1 VATPDELVRVVRTP
15 DGALRIG
22 RTLPGRGAW
31 LCRASP
37 ECLEHAMR
45 KNAFGRALRMPVSAA
60 AVVELSKALA
70 GVCEDR
76 ELHLA
81 VKRRD

>member
-1 VATPDELVRVVRTP
+1 MASPDELVRVVRTP

-31 LCRASP
+31 LCRATP
-37 ECLEHAMR
+37 ECLEHAIR
-45 KNAFGRALRMPVSAA
+45 RNAFGRALRGPVSAGA
-60 AVVELSKALA
+60 LAELSKALA

-76 ELHLA
+76 ELHVA